1 MISPQKRNP
10 CRPLIILVFSVVIS
24 LALEGAQTEDSL
36 TIVKKAV
43 SHLNDNNMHE
53 AFVCFQLIN
62 RNNESDDIHMLAW
75 LGLGE
80 LYFCKRAYNQA
91 YKYFAK
97 IGPDDKHALA
107 QQPFSLHFAQSVAL
121 LYRIII
127 HAFKLSCGENNAL
140 VQTLLLKLQI
150 ESSIHDVRFHAHIL
164 EKYINTPTSYLA
176 LDCLNKAVPILEH
189 EFWHRVA
196 TYNRIS
202 LLSTYGPAKLEL
214 VDTYMHSYFWRSDAQ
229 KMFITHKLRTYTLL
243 GLCTMRINAHQA
255 REHFSQAY
263 SLAQQNQTH
272 GYVPLR
278 YLVRYAYFGTGGNRD
293 KKWAIKHAKGV
304 AAQNTFLA
312 LKIDALIFL
321 GTHYFLKNPLDG
333 SGKAVKLLSYGLTL
347 LKRYSH
353 VPFYNQHRRRA
364 LAYLVEYFYVFYAE
378 KDSPFAKL
386 VMAALEEN
394 EQDFP
399 EGTPARAQQISYR
412 ICERILESSHM
423 PSLDD
428 LEDDEFAVIDIEK
441 KDAETENLHEHNP
454 RIEESNWCKSV
465 ALLRMGSMHYKG
477 EATQKVDTEI
487 ALKCYA
493 RIAVIKSN
501 SKACLGAIAQILAE
515 KKYKGYELTSYMEGI
530 IKNRLS
536 ISRSAQGPCT

>member
-1 MISPQKRNP
+1 M
-10 CRPLIILVFSVVIS
+10 VFSVVIS

-36 TIVKKAV
+36 TILKKAV

-62 RNNESDDIHMLAW
+62 RNNESDDIHILAW

-80 LYFCKRAYNQA
+80 LYFCKRAYDQA

-97 IGPDDKHALA
+97 IVPDDRHALA
-107 QQPFSLHFAQSVAL
+107 RQPFSLHFAQSVAL

-127 HAFKLSCGENNAL
+127 HAFKLGCGENNAL
-140 VQTLLLKLQI
+140 VQTLLLKLQK
-150 ESSIHDVRFHAHIL
+150 ESSIDDVRFYAHIL
-164 EKYINTPTSYLA
+164 EKYINRPTSYLA
-176 LDCLNKAVPILEH
+176 LHCLHKAVQRLPDEL
-189 EFWHRVA
+189 WHRVA
-196 TYNRIS
+196 AYYRIS

-243 GLCTMRINAHQA
+243 GLSTMRINAHQA
-255 REHFSQAY
+255 RDHFSQAY
-263 SLAQQNQTH
+263 SLAQQNQAH

-293 KKWAIKHAKGV
+293 KKWAIKQAKDV

-321 GTHYFLKNPLDG
+321 GTHYFLKNSLDG
-333 SGKAVKLLSYGLTL
+333 ARKAVKDLSYALTL

-364 LAYLVEYFYVFYAE
+364 LAYLVEYFYVFYDE
-378 KDSPFAKL
+378 KDSQFAKL
-386 VMAALEEN
+386 AIAALEEN
-394 EQDFP
+394 EQDYP
-399 EGTPARAQQISYR
+399 VVTPVIAQQICYR

-423 PSLDD
+423 PSLND

-454 RIEESNWCKSV
+454 RIEENNWCKSV
-465 ALLRMGSMHYKG
+465 ALLRMGAMHYKG
-477 EATQKVDTEI
+477 EATQKIDAER
-487 ALKCYA
+487 ALKCYT
-493 RIAVIKSN
+493 RVTVIKSN
-501 SKACLGAIAQILAE
+501 PKACLGTIAQILAE

-536 ISRSAQGPCT
+536 IRGSAQEPCT